1 MKMTSMISREIQIW
15 QLKYVNQAYISLEYQ
30 FQYMAETQSVNSKKK
45 KKMRLLNFSE
55 GGMAGGSF
63 GSLQI
68 TGEAQKQ

>member
-45 KKMRLLNFSE
+45 KK
-55 GGMAGGSF
+55 
-63 GSLQI
+63 
-68 TGEAQKQ
+68 KK